1 MFRDSQE
8 RSDFLMAFLLEY
20 VQIEYSSVAVGKF
33 SDKAHQHIS
42 RYLVGILLFVGK
54 IWQLSRGHLLLLEAS
69 FVPDMAQGLIRYHFR

>member
-42 RYLVGILLFVGK
+42 RYLEEGGPEWQSVIKNSGIYF
-54 IWQLSRGHLLLLEAS
+54 STET
-69 FVPDMAQGLIRYHFR
+69 